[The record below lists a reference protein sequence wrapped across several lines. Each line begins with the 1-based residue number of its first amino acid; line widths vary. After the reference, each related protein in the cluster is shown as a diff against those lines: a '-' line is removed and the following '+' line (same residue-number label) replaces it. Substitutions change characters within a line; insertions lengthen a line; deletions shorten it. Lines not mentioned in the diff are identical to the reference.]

1 MPQFAANLN
10 WMYTEQAFPDRFEA
24 AARDGFKAVELLSP
38 YSWPAAG
45 LKALLN
51 AHGLQLVLFN
61 APPGGVDAAS
71 IERAWGDPSVRGT
84 ACPGMKPSSARG
96 LHWRWITHRPRPA
109 RGFTSWQGCCLL
121 GWRVKRRKPSM

>member
-1 MPQFAANLN
+1 MPQFAANLS
-10 WMYTEQAFPDRFEA
+10 WMYTELAFPDRFEA

-61 APPGGVDAAS
+61 APPGGALNSTSCRPCAFRSAFSPAAGQEYGDRSSTALKPSRAAAS
-71 IERAWGDPSVRGT
+71 KRSGKASSVYIQLRL
-84 ACPGMKPSSARG
+84 AAN
-96 LHWRWITHRPRPA
+96 
-109 RGFTSWQGCCLL
+109 
-121 GWRVKRRKPSM
+121 